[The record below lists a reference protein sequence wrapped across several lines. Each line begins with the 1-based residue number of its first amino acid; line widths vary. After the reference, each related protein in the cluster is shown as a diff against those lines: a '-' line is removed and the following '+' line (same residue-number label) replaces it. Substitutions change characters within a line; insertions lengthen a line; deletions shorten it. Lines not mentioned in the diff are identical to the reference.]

1 MSRRTLARAQ
11 RTHYPQRC
19 GSSYRQVG
27 APRLTYAGSSTRAT
41 PPSRGPVRIDLDWDA
56 LEIAVERNSPDT
68 DSYLDLTTGRVLTI
82 TTGDPE
88 AAINRQQVS
97 ENIRNFLRV
106 EPASSREQYRWME
119 RFVGSVV
126 DEPLRERLIISI
138 DGKGAFR
145 RFKDVLLAYPAER
158 ERWFSYRADLLH
170 WHIQQ
175 LARAARDRADQRAAV
190 GPGRRRRR
198 SCRRSAGPVVHGTEA
213 PGEALRRQAR
223 DLIETIPAIEL
234 PTAIAFLEF
243 LKQRSAERSRS
254 RPIGRRRPT
263 IRHDVTAAGDRPTR
277 TATCAEIERCITR
290 LVQEAPALD
299 ARGGRRAASSGC
311 ARVGSPLA
319 LSIARDRRAGRRG
332 AGRRRA
338 SRCRALA
345 MACAT
350 LVDGVARQARRRASS
365 RPRATRSRRCCR
377 CPTGRATLDRASL
390 VAPDV
395 PVVALSRGPRR
406 RT

>member
-1 MSRRTLARAQ
+1 MHVR
-11 RTHYPQRC
+11 PI
-19 GSSYRQVG
+19 
-27 APRLTYAGSSTRAT
+27 APAVN
-41 PPSRGPVRIDLDWDA
+41 RGPVRIDLDWDA

-126 DEPLRERLIISI
+126 DEALRERLIISI

-175 LARAARDRADQRAAV
+175 WLEQHDIHPTNEPPWGKVEAPSELPSV
-190 GPGRRRRR
+190 GR
-198 SCRRSAGPVVHGTEA
+198 PVVHGTEA

-243 LKQRSAERSRS
+243 LKERSAE
-254 RPIGRRRPT
+254 
-263 IRHDVTAAGDRPTR
+263 
-277 TATCAEIERCITR
+277 
-290 LVQEAPALD
+290 
-299 ARGGRRAASSGC
+299 
-311 ARVGSPLA
+311 
-319 LSIARDRRAGRRG
+319 
-332 AGRRRA
+332 
-338 SRCRALA
+338 ALA
-345 MACAT
+345 KEHRDA
-350 LVDGVARQARRRASS
+350 QAH
-365 RPRATRSRRCCR
+365 
-377 CPTGRATLDRASL
+377 DE
-390 VAPDV
+390 
-395 PVVALSRGPRR
+395 ALEQS
-406 RT
+406 